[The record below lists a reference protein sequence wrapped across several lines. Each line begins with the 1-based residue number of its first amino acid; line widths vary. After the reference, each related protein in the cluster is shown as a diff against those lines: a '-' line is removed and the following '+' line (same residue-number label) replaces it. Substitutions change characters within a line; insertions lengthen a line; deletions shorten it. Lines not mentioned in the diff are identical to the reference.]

1 MYRLRL
7 DQVFEVFS
15 GTKEDFRHLVEC
27 AAEVVIVF
35 ELDGGKRGFANGCDP
50 EEIVRDFLADQ
61 GRAGFGDT
69 NPNRVGAI
77 YLHALVHDARSSRSA
92 ASMSRSKSRSARRS
106 SRDLP
111 IGKRP
116 SEAEIRTWMRRGRG
130 GGQAAQGGG
139 ARRPGAK
146 FPLARGVRSG

>member
-1 MYRLRL
+1 MYILRL

-15 GTKEDFRHLVEC
+15 GTKEDFRYLVEC

-77 YLHALVHDARSSRSA
+77 YSAPSLAFALIF
-92 ASMSRSKSRSARRS
+92 
-106 SRDLP
+106 L
-111 IGKRP
+111 
-116 SEAEIRTWMRRGRG
+116 TG
-130 GGQAAQGGG
+130 GGFHSPVSASRFG
-139 ARRPGAK
+139 A
-146 FPLARGVRSG
+146 